1 MDRRTHL
8 GNFRG
13 VNNIIARANTWS
25 AYYGPL
31 IMGLFFGLFYMAYE
45 VMK

>member
-1 MDRRTHL
+1 MRSPTHL
-8 GNFRG
+8 GTFRG
-13 VNNIIARANTWS
+13 VNNIIGRANTWS

-31 IMGLFFGLFYMAYE
+31 MMGLVFGLFCMAYE

>member
-1 MDRRTHL
+1 MREPTDL
-8 GNFRG
+8 GTFRG